1 VVPAAFRAGHAG
13 WLLAVAALAASVC
26 RPAVAVPHYELDVV
40 LDSGTR
46 LLQVAGSIAI
56 APGRTVELRLD
67 PRFRVDQFDVEGRP
81 LAAGRAADGATQWSV
96 RAPPQH
102 PVTVRMRYAGALGA
116 LPALDHRQVL
126 GLRQP
131 VCGPEGAF
139 LPAGSGWYPE
149 AAGER
154 LTYRIKVVTQP
165 GFRAVVPGRLVREAS
180 SGAGDEAI
188 FESAHALSGIDLV
201 AGPYGVREQKLALAS
216 GREVRIRTYF
226 HPELAEMAPAY
237 IESALR
243 YLARYDREIGP
254 YAFHSYSIVSSPLPT
269 GFGMP
274 GLAYLGRQVL
284 RLPFIRAT
292 SLRHEV
298 LHDWWGNGVEPDL
311 ARGNWAEGL
320 TTLLADYA
328 YREEQGEAEAKA
340 LRLGWLRDYAA
351 VGSERDRPLTQF
363 VSRRHGA
370 DQALGYNKTA
380 FVFYM
385 LRERIGAE
393 AFRAGLQAFWRDHRL
408 RTAGWD
414 DLRRAFE
421 AQAGIDLGEFFEQW
435 VQRPG
440 APLLDVAA
448 ARRSVVSGEHRVSI
462 VLRQQAPAFRLRAPL
477 RIHHERGSTD
487 ADVDVQGLQARADIA
502 LPARALYVEIDPDLR
517 LFRHLH
523 PEAIAP
529 TLRQVLLDPH
539 TRVALAASDASARAA
554 ALGVA
559 QAALESGVNLLDP
572 AATEVRGP
580 LLIVGLQAE
589 VGPLLARLNLA
600 QRTVPGARIDSAL
613 AYAWRT
619 SGGQPYAVVIAPD
632 ARALAALARPLP
644 HLGAQS
650 YVVFDG
656 AHSSARGLWPAQPRR
671 YAVTD

>member
-1 VVPAAFRAGHAG
+1 LAASRAGHAG
-13 WLLAVAALAASVC
+13 WLLAVTALLASVC

-40 LDSGTR
+40 LDSATR
-46 LLQVAGSIAI
+46 LLQVAGSMAI
-56 APGRTVELRLD
+56 APGRTVEFRLD
-67 PRFRVDQFDVEGRP
+67 PRLRVDRFDVEGQP
-81 LAAGRAADGATQWSV
+81 VASSRAADGRTQWSV

-102 PVTVRMRYAGALGA
+102 PVIVHLRYAGELGA

-126 GLRQP
+126 SLMQP
-131 VCGPEGAF
+131 VWGPEGAY

-154 LTYRIKVVTQP
+154 LTYRIKVVTPP
-165 GFRAVVPGRLVREAS
+165 GFRAVVPGRLVREAGS
-180 SGAGDEAI
+180 RAGNEVI
-188 FESAHALSGIDLV
+188 FESAHALPGIDLV
-201 AGPYGVREQKLALAS
+201 AGPYGVREQKLALDS
-216 GREVRIRTYF
+216 GREVRVRTYF
-226 HPELAEMAPAY
+226 HQELAELAPGY
-237 IESALR
+237 IESAMR

-254 YAFHSYSIVSSPLPT
+254 YAFHSYSVVSSPLPT

-311 ARGNWAEGL
+311 AHGNWAEGL

-328 YREEQGEAEAKA
+328 YREEQGDAEAKA
-340 LRLGWLRDYAA
+340 LRLRWLRDYAA
-351 VGSERDRPLTQF
+351 VGRERDRPLAQF

-385 LRERIGAE
+385 LRERMGAE
-393 AFRAGLQAFWRDHRL
+393 AFSAGLRAFWRDYRL
-408 RTAGWD
+408 RTAGWQ

-421 AQAGIDLGEFFEQW
+421 AQAGVDLSVFFEQW

-462 VLRQQAPAFRLRAPL
+462 LLQQQAPAFRLRVPL

-487 ADVDVQGLQARADIA
+487 VGVEMQALQARVDIV
-502 LPARALYVEIDPDLR
+502 LPARALFIEVDPDLR
-517 LFRHLH
+517 VFRHLH

-539 TRVALAASDASARAA
+539 TRVALAASDAPGRAA
-554 ALGVA
+554 ALDVA
-559 QAALESGVNLLDP
+559 KAALESDVKFLDP
-572 AATEVRGP
+572 AATQVRAP
-580 LLIVGLQAE
+580 LLIVGVQAE
-589 VGPLLARLNLA
+589 VERLLARLNLA
-600 QRTVPGARIDSAL
+600 QRSVPGASTGSAL

-619 SGGQPYAVVIAPD
+619 SSGQPYAVVIAPD

-650 YVVFDG
+650 YAVFEG
-656 AHSSARGLWPAQPRR
+656 AHSSVRGLWPAQPRR